1 MHDIL
6 ALTKLLFFVC
16 FFLNVSYFLLHVL
29 KATEE
34 LTASE

>member
-6 ALTKLLFFVC
+6 ALTKLLFFFC
-16 FFLNVSYFLLHVL
+16 FLNVSYFLLHVL
-29 KATEE
+29 KATEK

>member
-6 ALTKLLFFVC
+6 ALTKLLF

>member
-6 ALTKLLFFVC
+6 ALTKLL